1 MHHVR
6 VYILVVT
13 SILLSSPTFAADHV
27 PSKIEIVVASCVK
40 VVKEE
45 HSNFEA
51 HVDSDNRV
59 TMLGSQEERSEFEK
73 CMRKRK
79 FFLNW

>member
-1 MHHVR
+1 MNVR
-6 VYILVVT
+6 VYSLVAA

-45 HSNFEA
+45 HSNFDA

-59 TMLGSQEERSEFEK
+59 TMFGRQEEMSEFEK
-73 CMRKRK
+73 CMRRRG
-79 FFLNW
+79 FSLNR